1 MSSLLIQK
9 LDNLGSDKL
18 PNPEVC
24 MKNLEK
30 FMQNVPCGTIPC
42 LGPKF
47 YKPPIPFVSMGG
59 EGTSSWLPL
68 LQMGDWVSPPLLI
81 KPKTQLTWQI

>member
-47 YKPPIPFVSMGG
+47 YKPPHPFCVHGRGG
-59 EGTSSWLPL
+59 YFQLATPPANGGLG
-68 LQMGDWVSPPLLI
+68 QSPTI
-81 KPKTQLTWQI
+81 NKA